1 MNPGQVEKLVEA
13 MKALYAPE
21 MTDVDRAEHRRL
33 VAREMARAEARR
45 APSPQLEIPA

>member
-21 MTDVDRAEHRRL
+21 MTDADRADGSRGSEGSG
-33 VAREMARAEARR
+33 MTT
-45 APSPQLEIPA
+45 